1 MSVGQDIYETSI
13 AYAKFKYYSS
23 IGVCVIIGICLI
35 SCGCSSVASY
45 IQSSNTP
52 PSKTEPNNA
61 PSLTP
66 SGTPSETL
74 VQPTPIWLGPGM
86 FLVGIICIGVSY
98 FVYNLINS
106 NKYNGLLAAQGA
118 LNFASDIRNVQGGY
132 VYFD

>member
-1 MSVGQDIYETSI
+1 MSVGQEIYDTSI
-13 AYAKFKYYSS
+13 AYAKFKYYSG
-23 IGVCVIIGICLI
+23 IGICVIIGICLI

-52 PSKTEPNNA
+52 PSKTEPTNA

-66 SGTPSETL
+66 SETP

-86 FLVGIICIGVSY
+86 FFCGIICIVASY
-98 FVYNLINS
+98 FIYNMINS
-106 NKYNGLLAAQGA
+106 NKYNGFLAAQGA
-118 LNFASDIRNVQGGY
+118 LNFASDIKNVQGGY